1 MCGITFVKLNSILIF
16 DKTFIKLKL
25 ATFDNL
31 RKFINN
37 RRKRISDKERDGAKS
52 ENQNSPIRLSPRS
65 HHPSSCAS
73 ICRQNLITWQI
84 FLIILGTSWSSLAPL
99 DHPWLFLNSKKV
111 FEEILI
117 HFRKSN
123 DTQIETW
130 ITKTAN
136 IDSSLNTARK
146 AEKSR
151 KNLYSC
157 YSKWADRH
165 ESSRVLRYFRLEIR
179 LGIFVGNY

>member
-1 MCGITFVKLNSILIF
+1 MERNPRIVESPSASLHDLTILP
-16 DKTFIKLKL
+16 L
-25 ATFDNL
+25 A
-31 RKFINN
+31 
-37 RRKRISDKERDGAKS
+37 
-52 ENQNSPIRLSPRS
+52 PRS
-65 HHPSSCAS
+65 VAKISS
-73 ICRQNLITWQI
+73 
-84 FLIILGTSWSSLAPL
+84 P
-99 DHPWLFLNSKKV
+99 V
-111 FEEILI
+111 FDEILI